1 MAKFSG
7 RTRSTLV
14 LAASSPLLGLAGWR
28 FWTRHSFFEP
38 FTSETDPLFQSAYLK
53 KFNPRD
59 NPSEDD
65 CCVRLVPLTRLRA
78 DLGEDALNGGPKLI
92 EAFAAG
98 LWGGFGFAIQRAIM
112 KRAFLNDTNKND
124 LWEKEELL
132 ESLYEPGNVAREQ
145 LANATTRSDH
155 MA

>member
-1 MAKFSG
+1 MAMGG
-7 RTRSTLV
+7 RSLS
-14 LAASSPLLGLAGWR
+14 L
-28 FWTRHSFFEP
+28 
-38 FTSETDPLFQSAYLK
+38 D
-53 KFNPRD
+53 
-59 NPSEDD
+59 
-65 CCVRLVPLTRLRA
+65 
-78 DLGEDALNGGPKLI
+78 I
-92 EAFAAG
+92 
-98 LWGGFGFAIQRAIM
+98 GFAIQRAIM